1 MKFISVSGMRF
12 SNTPHGGRLA
22 DVHIIRGLNPMGM
35 SFKRIAACFI
45 IWSFLLSFLLPVPCY
60 AEIMDRVVAF
70 VDDQAIT
77 LSEFRKQ
84 YEASVELSPG
94 ITEDEVLN
102 AMINRKLLLM
112 EARKYRIEA
121 PSEEEILNDYIDL
134 KLRAFIRVGETEIE
148 AFYSRNINQFRGR
161 DYEDVRDEIES
172 YLTEK
177 ELNEKLKETINEL
190 KLDAYIKIQLS
201 TEGKEKIDGDNY
213 D

>member
-12 SNTPHGGRLA
+12 SNTPHSGWLA
-22 DVHIIRGLNPMGM
+22 NVHIIRGLNPTGM
-35 SFKRIAACFI
+35 SFKRIAFFFI
-45 IWSFLLSFLLPVPCY
+45 VWSFLLSFLLPVWCY
-60 AEIMDRVVAF
+60 AEIIDRVVAF

-77 LSEFRKQ
+77 LSEFRRQ

-112 EARKYRIEA
+112 EAKKYRIEG

-148 AFYSRNINQFRGR
+148 AFYRRNINQFRER
-161 DYEDVRDEIES
+161 
-172 YLTEK
+172 
-177 ELNEKLKETINEL
+177 
-190 KLDAYIKIQLS
+190 
-201 TEGKEKIDGDNY
+201 
-213 D
+213 

>member
-22 DVHIIRGLNPMGM
+22 DVHIIRGLNPTRM

-45 IWSFLLSFLLPVPCY
+45 VWSFLLSLLLPVQCY

-84 YEASVELSPG
+84 YEASAELSPG

-112 EARKYRIEA
+112 EAKKYRIEA
-121 PSEEEILNDYIDL
+121 TSEEEILNDYIDL

-148 AFYSRNINQFRGR
+148 AFYSRNIKQFKGK
-161 DYEDVRDEIES
+161 DYEDVRDEIEA

-177 ELNEKLKETINEL
+177 ELNEKLKETINAL
-190 KLDAYIKIQLS
+190 KLNAYIKIQLRP
-201 TEGKEKIDGDNY
+201 E
-213 D
+213 